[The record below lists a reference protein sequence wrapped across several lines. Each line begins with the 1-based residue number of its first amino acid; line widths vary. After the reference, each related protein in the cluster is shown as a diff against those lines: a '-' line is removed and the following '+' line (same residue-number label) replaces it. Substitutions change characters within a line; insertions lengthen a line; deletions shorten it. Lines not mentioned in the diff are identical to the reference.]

1 MTKLWRGF
9 LSVMLLMFIPALN
22 CAPKEALAASPVASQ
37 KGWEKDFEDTL
48 VEAKKEG
55 RVVVYQTAAPNIR
68 EAMAKAF
75 YSKYGIIVESLTGT
89 GSQVSEKLIRERRA
103 GLYLADVFQGGV
115 TTPTILLKPNNVLDP
130 LEPSFIIPD
139 IKDPNQIKK
148 IWWEGKLRWVDS
160 DHKIMSFMAFPQPW
174 AVINTNVVKPEEI
187 SSYKDL
193 LNPKWKG
200 KIVLFDPTMPG
211 PGGKHFSTSS
221 KYIVGLDFW
230 RDFAKQEPVIL
241 RDSRIVV
248 ENVARGKYAFTLAP
262 LTDVVEAFRRDG
274 APIAYRTPAE
284 GSALTAGHGGLAIMN
299 RPAHPN
305 AARIF
310 INWVLSKE
318 GVELFSRVYN
328 SHSAREDVA
337 TDFLAPERK
346 RLPGV
351 KYVWPEN
358 EEFLLEEGKF
368 YAQGREILGIK

>member
-9 LSVMLLMFIPALN
+9 LSVMLLTFIPALS
-22 CAPKEALAASPVASQ
+22 CAPKAALAASPVASQ

-48 VEAKKEG
+48 AEAKKEG

-75 YSKYGIIVESLTGT
+75 YNKYGIVVDSLTGT

-187 SSYKDL
+187 NSYKDL

-230 RDFAKQEPVIL
+230 RDFAKQEPVIM
-241 RDSRIVV
+241 RDSRMVV

-274 APIAYRTPAE
+274 APLAYRTPAE
-284 GSALTAGHGGLAIMN
+284 GSSLTTGHGGVAIMN

-310 INWVLSKE
+310 INWLLSKE

-328 SHSAREDVA
+328 VQSTRDDVA

-346 RLPGV
+346 RLPGF

-368 YAQGREILGIK
+368 YAQGREIFGIK